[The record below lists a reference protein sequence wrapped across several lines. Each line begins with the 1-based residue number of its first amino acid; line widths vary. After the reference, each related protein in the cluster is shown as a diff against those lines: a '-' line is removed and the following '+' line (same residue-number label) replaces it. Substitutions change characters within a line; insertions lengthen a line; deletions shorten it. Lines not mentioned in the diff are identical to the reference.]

1 MKVLFEASLLGK
13 NTSHGCQV
21 SSMLVHTT
29 HYNLWSNW
37 LVVALVLL
45 GLIAR
50 GLASEAC
57 CGAAETA
64 LAAIG
69 KDLVCSLFFVVASC
83 CVHFLS
89 CVICIQF
96 FIAVFDSY
104 PSTVARQLNTKFTIS
119 N

>member
-1 MKVLFEASLLGK
+1 
-13 NTSHGCQV
+13 
-21 SSMLVHTT
+21 
-29 HYNLWSNW
+29 
-37 LVVALVLL
+37 
-45 GLIAR
+45 
-50 GLASEAC
+50 
-57 CGAAETA
+57 
-64 LAAIG
+64 
-69 KDLVCSLFFVVASC
+69 LVCSLFFVVASC